1 MQAFHIPGAA
11 PLYTNTFLITTDAG
25 HGILIDAAAAPE
37 TYLDAL
43 KAEDATLT
51 HILLTHGHYDHV
63 GAVGALQKATG
74 AKVYL
79 EPADRQGSQM
89 FPLAS
94 ADAAYPAGTQ
104 LLPLKPGQ
112 VDKNW
117 PANNELNID
126 GLTFKIYHTPGHTQG
141 SVVLNCGNLLFSG
154 DTLFAGSCGRTDMP
168 GGSMRQMQESLSLL
182 ANLPLGDDTQVLP
195 GHESFST
202 LGQER
207 RTNPYMD
214 GGWAY

>member
-11 PLYTNTFLITTDAG
+11 PLYTNTFLLISDAG
-25 HGILIDAAAAPE
+25 HAVVIDPAADAQTYDKILKENNAQ
-37 TYLDAL
+37 
-43 KAEDATLT
+43 LT
-51 HILLTHGHYDHV
+51 TILCTHGHYDHV
-63 GAVGALQKATG
+63 GAVAALKQATG
-74 AKVYL
+74 CTVYMD
-79 EPADRQGSQM
+79 PV
-89 FPLAS
+89 
-94 ADAAYPAGTQ
+94 DAAGTQ

-117 PANNELNID
+117 PVNNELNID

-207 RTNPYMD
+207 STNPYMN
-214 GGWAY
+214 GAWY

>member
-1 MQAFHIPGAA
+1 MQPVA
-11 PLYTNTFLITTDAG
+11 
-25 HGILIDAAAAPE
+25 
-37 TYLDAL
+37 AL
-43 KAEDATLT
+43 KQATGCTVYMDPVDAT
-51 HILLTHGHYDHV
+51 
-63 GAVGALQKATG
+63 
-74 AKVYL
+74 
-79 EPADRQGSQM
+79 
-89 FPLAS
+89 
-94 ADAAYPAGTQ
+94 GTQ
-104 LLPLKPGQ
+104 LLPLKPEQ
-112 VDKNW
+112 VDENW
-117 PANNELNID
+117 PASNELVID

>member
-1 MQAFHIPGAA
+1 MKIQHIHGLP

-37 TYLDAL
+37 TYLAAL
-43 KAEDATLT
+43 KAEHAALT

-63 GAVGALQKATG
+63 GAVAALKQATG
-74 AKVYL
+74 CTVYMD
-79 EPADRQGSQM
+79 PV
-89 FPLAS
+89 
-94 ADAAYPAGTQ
+94 DAVGTQ
-104 LLPLKPGQ
+104 LLPLKPEQ
-112 VDKNW
+112 INENC
-117 PANNELNID
+117 PAGKEPVID

-141 SVVLNCGNLLFSG
+141 SVCISCGNLLFSG

-195 GHESFST
+195 GHEDFST

-207 RTNPYMD
+207 RANPYMTD
-214 GGWAY
+214 GWAY